1 VRSSVE
7 PFEIHIPN
15 AAGATCRAEIR

>member
-7 PFEIHIPN
+7 PFEIRIPN
-15 AAGATCRAEIR
+15 AAGATGRAEIR